1 MSGLILL
8 QTVLRSDGILYSMKF
23 IEKKIVKRYSAF
35 NEFIKILRGNKGN
48 AVESRKTEFLRTR
61 GFQ

>member
-23 IEKKIVKRYSAF
+23 IEKK
-35 NEFIKILRGNKGN
+35 
-48 AVESRKTEFLRTR
+48 SRKDTWHLISSLKF
-61 GFQ
+61 

>member
-23 IEKKIVKRYSAF
+23 IEKNR
-35 NEFIKILRGNKGN
+35 EKILGI
-48 AVESRKTEFLRTR
+48 
-61 GFQ
+61 